1 MPDTS
6 KKKTNSSSNSNSG
19 TSGNGGR
26 GGGGGKPSQYAFI
39 KEGWGSRKNFQLA
52 YGLKMDPDD
61 IEEGN
66 RILEA
71 FEERGAFEKKR

>member
-6 KKKTNSSSNSNSG
+6 KKKTNSSSNSNSS
-19 TSGNGGR
+19 TSGNGG

-39 KEGWGSRKNFQLA
+39 KQGWGSRKNFQLA